1 MVLCARSLLAGVPTG
16 DATGSLFSP
25 VNWAP
30 RCQSVPKTCPSFCT
44 TSANFALIFTSGGSA
59 ASTSTRGPGGVTQ
72 RWSADKSAPTDAPAP
87 AAEYES
93 IARRDGNA
101 DASVSGAPVAPERKQ
116 APGLGTAYGEQRF
129 SSVRSVRFRRADP
142 TRPDTLLSLR
152 YNDAEG
158 VAQMSQWKTGQYPQ
172 RANYQT
178 GALALTLRDDGGSPL
193 PGAQI
198 GSDVYAVGEAG
209 ARYTIGVE
217 NHSGQRYE
225 VLASVDGL
233 DVIDGGEADFSKRG
247 YLIDPY
253 TSFVIEG
260 WRTGDDTV
268 AAFRFSDMDASYAG
282 QTGKPRNI
290 GVIGLA
296 FFREEGQVQYDE
308 LRRRD
313 QADPFPNRYAPPP
326 PGHRASGY

>member
-1 MVLCARSLLAGVPTG
+1 MSLRTFAAPVLLSLVAAAGLSGCAKRSATDSSIGAPEPMTG
-16 DATGSLFSP
+16 
-25 VNWAP
+25 
-30 RCQSVPKTCPSFCT
+30 
-44 TSANFALIFTSGGSA
+44 
-59 ASTSTRGPGGVTQ
+59 
-72 RWSADKSAPTDAPAP
+72 APASGP
-87 AAEYES
+87 AGTAAAGAATWTSPTRTGADEAMAS
-93 IARRDGNA
+93 RDVARYDG
-101 DASVSGAPVAPERKQ
+101 DASVSAAPVAPMQEKKS
-116 APGLGTAYGEQRF
+116 AGLGTSYGEQRF
-129 SSVRSVRFRRADP
+129 SSVRSVRFRRADM
-142 TRPDTLLSLR
+142 THPDALLSLR

-158 VAQMSQWKTGQYPQ
+158 VSQMAHWKTGQYPQ
-172 RANYQT
+172 RANFQS
-178 GALALTLRDDGGSPL
+178 GALALTLRDDAGNAL

-217 NHSGQRYE
+217 NHSAQRYE
-225 VLASVDGL
+225 VVASVDGL
-233 DVIDGGEADFSKRG
+233 DVIDGGEADFTKRG

-268 AAFRFSDMDASYAG
+268 AAFRFSDMDDSYAG
-282 QTGKPRNI
+282 RTGKARNI

-296 FFREEGQVQYDE
+296 FFREEGQVPHDE

-326 PGHRASGY
+326 PGYRANGY

>member
-1 MVLCARSLLAGVPTG
+1 MLRTPVAPVLLSLVAAAALSGCAKRNATDSSIGAPEPMSGGTVAGPGGGSHGAASPAQTRPSNLDSLASREAAGYDG
-16 DATGSLFSP
+16 DAT
-25 VNWAP
+25 
-30 RCQSVPKTCPSFCT
+30 
-44 TSANFALIFTSGGSA
+44 
-59 ASTSTRGPGGVTQ
+59 
-72 RWSADKSAPTDAPAP
+72 
-87 AAEYES
+87 
-93 IARRDGNA
+93 
-101 DASVSGAPVAPERKQ
+101 VSGAPAPPMERKS
-116 APGLGTAYGEQRF
+116 AGLGTAYGEQRF

>member
-1 MVLCARSLLAGVPTG
+1 MSLRTFAAPVLLSLVAAAGLSGCAKRSATDSSIGAPEPMTG
-16 DATGSLFSP
+16 AT
-25 VNWAP
+25 A
-30 RCQSVPKTCPSFCT
+30 
-44 TSANFALIFTSGGSA
+44 SGPAGSA
-59 ASTSTRGPGGVTQ
+59 GAAGAATWTSPARTGADESVASRDV
-72 RWSADKSAPTDAPAP
+72 
-87 AAEYES
+87 
-93 IARRDGNA
+93 ARYDG
-101 DASVSGAPVAPERKQ
+101 DASVSAAPVPPMEKKSA
-116 APGLGTAYGEQRF
+116 GLGTSYGEQRF
-129 SSVRSVRFRRADP
+129 SSVRSVRFRRADA
-142 TRPDTLLSLR
+142 TRPDALLSLR

-158 VAQMSQWKTGQYPQ
+158 VSQMAHWKTGQYPQ
-172 RANYQT
+172 RANFQS
-178 GALALTLRDDGGSPL
+178 GALALTLRDDAGNAL

-217 NHSGQRYE
+217 NHSAQRYE
-225 VLASVDGL
+225 VVASVDGL
-233 DVIDGGEADFSKRG
+233 DVIDGGEADFTKRG

-268 AAFRFSDMDASYAG
+268 AAFRFSDMDDSYAG
-282 QTGKPRNI
+282 RTGKPRNI

-296 FFREEGQVQYDE
+296 FFREEGQVPHDE

-326 PGHRASGY
+326 PGYRANGY

>member
-1 MVLCARSLLAGVPTG
+1 MLRTHAAPVLLSLAAAALSACAKQQTTDSSIGAPEPMTGQAVSGPGGSGYGGAAATAPARLHSEESLASRDAAGYDG
-16 DATGSLFSP
+16 DAT
-25 VNWAP
+25 
-30 RCQSVPKTCPSFCT
+30 
-44 TSANFALIFTSGGSA
+44 
-59 ASTSTRGPGGVTQ
+59 
-72 RWSADKSAPTDAPAP
+72 
-87 AAEYES
+87 
-93 IARRDGNA
+93 
-101 DASVSGAPVAPERKQ
+101 VSGATAPQMEKKS
-116 APGLGTAYGEQRF
+116 AGLGTAYGEQRF
-129 SSVRSVRFRRADP
+129 SSVRSVRFRRADQ
-142 TRPDTLLSLR
+142 THPDTLLSLR

-158 VAQMSQWKTGQYPQ
+158 VAAMSQWKTGQYPQ
-172 RANYQT
+172 RANYQA
-178 GALALTLRDDGGSPL
+178 GALALTLRDDAGNPL

-198 GSDVYAVGEAG
+198 GGDVYAVGEAG

-233 DVIDGGEADFSKRG
+233 DVIDGGEADFNKRG

-268 AAFRFSDMDASYAG
+268 AAFRFSDMETSYAA

-296 FFREEGQVQYDE
+296 FFREEGQVQVDE

-326 PGHRASGY
+326 PGYRANGY